1 MKKILLTSISL
12 FLSFLSNAQEPNLAW
27 VNQLG
32 GTALDQAKSIVTDA
46 SGNSY
51 TTGIFN
57 QTADLDSSS
66 GVLNFTAF
74 GTNNYPDVF
83 ITKLNPSGGLIW
95 TKRIGGV
102 GVENVFSITL
112 DSAGN
117 AYITGTSN
125 GTCDFDPG
133 TTVSNLSPIGVVDVF
148 ILKLDTNGDF
158 VWAKRMGGSSFT
170 SGTDLVVD
178 ANQNVYVTGFFG
190 GTADFNPSAATNSL
204 TAAGYYDVFVLKLDN
219 LGNYVWANRLGGIEY
234 DYASSIGLDSNNNV
248 YTTGKFANGGDFD
261 PGAATYTLETN
272 LSING
277 PISNTFIS
285 KLDNAGNFV
294 WAKSFKGTGFYSNLP
309 YSAALDNQNNIYI
322 TGEFANAVDFDTS
335 AAVQNTISIGSRDT
349 YVVKLNETGDLQ
361 WIKQFGGIGA
371 MSETKAICLDASNNV
386 YTTGRIN
393 TGTTDFDPGAG
404 VANVTCVYDYDVF
417 ISKLNSSGEFV
428 WVRAL
433 AGDELKLEES
443 FDISVDVN
451 NDVYT
456 VGIFNGTLDFD
467 PNAGIVNLTS
477 LGNTDGFI
485 QKLSQNPL
493 AITENS
499 KSNVVLF
506 PNPANDQINLNFDS
520 PMDNATVQISSIS
533 GQILWEKKD
542 FAGTD
547 FNMDIT
553 KLTTGLYIVHIFNN
567 TITFTTKFIKN

>member
-12 FLSFLSNAQEPNLAW
+12 FVSFLSTAQEPNFAW

-32 GTALDQAKSIVTDA
+32 GTALDQAKSVVTDA

-57 QTADLDSSS
+57 QTADLDSSA

-74 GTNNYPDVF
+74 GTNNYPDVY

-102 GVENVFSITL
+102 GVENVFSIAL
-112 DSAGN
+112 DNAGN

-133 TTVSNLSPIGVVDVF
+133 TSVSNLSAIGLVDVF
-148 ILKLDTNGDF
+148 VLKLDSNGDF

-219 LGNYVWANRLGGIEY
+219 LGNYVWADRLGGIEN
-234 DYASSIGLDSNNNV
+234 DFASSIGLDSANNI
-248 YTTGKFANGGDFD
+248 YTTGGFANGGDFD
-261 PGAATYTLETN
+261 PSAATYTLETN
-272 LSING
+272 LAING
-277 PISNTFIS
+277 PISNTFIT

-335 AAVQNTISIGSRDT
+335 AAVQNTTSIGSRDT

-371 MSETKAICLDASNNV
+371 MTQTKAICLDSSNNI

-393 TGTTDFDPGAG
+393 LGTTDFDPGAG

-417 ISKLNSSGEFV
+417 ISKLNNSGEFV

-433 AGDELKLEES
+433 AGDQFKLEES

-456 VGIFNGTLDFD
+456 VGIFTGTLDFD

-493 AITENS
+493 ATAENLKTS
-499 KSNVVLF
+499 ATLF
-506 PNPANDQINLNFDS
+506 PNPASDQINLNVDS
-520 PMDNATVQISSIS
+520 SMDDATIQIISIT
-533 GQILWEKKD
+533 GQILWEKKNIT
-542 FAGTD
+542 GTD
-547 FNMDIT
+547 CMISISN
-553 KLTTGLYIVHIFNN
+553 LTSGIYILQVFNN
-567 TITFTTKFIKN
+567 DLRFTTKFIKY